1 MLNKQRRLKQM
12 HIALIALLNQ
22 ELNQEIKAKKLQK
35 REYKL
40 ASSLPYL
47 LLVPEQI
54 KYKRFKVKG
63 IQAKL

>member
-1 MLNKQRRLKQM
+1 M

-22 ELNQEIKAKKLQK
+22 EINQEIKAEKLQK

-40 ASSLPYL
+40 ASSLLYL

-54 KYKRFKVKG
+54 KIESLRYRNYK
-63 IQAKL
+63 

>member
-1 MLNKQRRLKQM
+1 MLNRQRRLKQM
-12 HIALIALLNQ
+12 HIALLALLNQ

-35 REYKL
+35 GEYKL
-40 ASSLPYL
+40 ASSLLYL